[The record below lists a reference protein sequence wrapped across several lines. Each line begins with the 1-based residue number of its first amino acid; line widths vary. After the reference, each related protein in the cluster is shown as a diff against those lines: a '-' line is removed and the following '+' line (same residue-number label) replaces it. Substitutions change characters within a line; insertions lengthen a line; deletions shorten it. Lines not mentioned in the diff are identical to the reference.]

1 MEDFLENKERQEGGV
16 VEDKI
21 RKIAEHYGYDAQS
34 RQLIEEM
41 AELTKA
47 LNKFWRKNLLC
58 GEVKLTPE
66 LLERLKETEEFEN
79 IVEEVAD
86 VQIMLNQIIYLL
98 DMDISEMMDFKL
110 QRQMERIEGKC
121 SN

>member
-1 MEDFLENKERQEGGV
+1 MD
-16 VEDKI
+16 DKI

-66 LLERLKETEEFEN
+66 LLERLKETQEFED

-98 DMDISEMMDFKL
+98 DMDISEMVDFKL
-110 QRQMERIEGKC
+110 QRQIERIDSEC

>member
-1 MEDFLENKERQEGGV
+1 M
-16 VEDKI
+16 EDKI

-47 LNKFWRKNLLC
+47 FNKFWRKNLLC

-86 VQIMLNQIIYLL
+86 VCVVIMQIMVLL
-98 DMDISEMMDFKL
+98 QMDISEIAEFKIN
-110 QRQMERIEGKC
+110 RQLERIDSEHE
-121 SN
+121 

>member
-1 MEDFLENKERQEGGV
+1 MEN
-16 VEDKI
+16 KI

-34 RQLIEEM
+34 RQCIEEM

-58 GEVKLTPE
+58 GQVKLTPE
-66 LLERLKETEEFEN
+66 LMERLKDTPEYKDVLEE
-79 IVEEVAD
+79 IAD
-86 VQIMLNQIIYLL
+86 VEIMLKQIVYFL
-98 DMDISEMMDFKL
+98 DMDTSEMVEFKL
-110 QRQMERIEGKC
+110 QRQIERIDSEC